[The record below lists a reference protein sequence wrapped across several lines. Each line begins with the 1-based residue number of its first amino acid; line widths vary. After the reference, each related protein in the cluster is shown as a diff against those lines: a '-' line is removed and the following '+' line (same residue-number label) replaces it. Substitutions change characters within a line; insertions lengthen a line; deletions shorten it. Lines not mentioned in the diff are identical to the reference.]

1 MELTD
6 IVTVKLTEE
15 GARLLTNYTFANI
28 FCVELKN
35 EELID
40 RMIFY
45 EGDEYKT
52 PLWKLIKVFGKPELN
67 IMKNRLFTDLQ
78 KAEEQG

>member
-6 IVTVKLTEE
+6 IVTVKLTNE
-15 GARLLTNYTFANI
+15 GAHLLTNYTFAAVLY
-28 FCVELKN
+28 VELKN

-40 RMIFY
+40 KMIFY

-52 PLWKLIKVFGKPELN
+52 LLWKLIELFGRDEFN
-67 IMKNRLFTDLQ
+67 IRDNRLFTDLQ
-78 KAEEQG
+78 KAKE